1 MSVCAPLGFGFCV
14 LSSGFYIKCCVRIA
28 IAASWA
34 YEVTNHHI
42 YLPTHP
48 KWQYPPHLH
57 HPTQFYTRNPTK
69 PRRQWSPSPPS
80 PLTPPSQKPKPKL
93 KNPLQPAPPQPP
105 PSRNLLQFLL
115 AQVYLSRVNH
125 IPHKHNLEHANWPT
139 LHARPLWR
147 QIIFVIRSSGTH
159 DEYASHRPYYDNF
172 LVEPAKAL
180 GVDRRD
186 MKARVRAVPL
196 GERHRVLV
204 YWARISTAGIRMRL

>member
-1 MSVCAPLGFGFCV
+1 MES
-14 LSSGFYIKCCVRIA
+14 LSS
-28 IAASWA
+28 
-34 YEVTNHHI
+34 
-42 YLPTHP
+42 L
-48 KWQYPPHLH
+48 
-57 HPTQFYTRNPTK
+57 
-69 PRRQWSPSPPS
+69 SPSPS
-80 PLTPPSQKPKPKL
+80 STKAQAQTEEALAALSATTS
-93 KNPLQPAPPQPP
+93 
-105 PSRNLLQFLL
+105 SFTHLLQFLL
-115 AQVYLSRVNH
+115 AQDYLSRANH
-125 IPHKHNLEHANWPT
+125 IPYKHNLKPDNWPT
-139 LHARPLWR
+139 LHARPPWR